1 VKTSK
6 YALSAVLTL
15 LVILSG
21 LVSGCVTQTD
31 AELGK
36 LIFQDDFKDS
46 KSGWFIYKADD
57 TKGGGYEPGDY
68 RVWAATKATVVVL
81 NPKTRQQLSDFAA
94 EVDVR
99 KTSSQQGAIM
109 SIIYRLNDNGNYYRF
124 AITDNRTFYVGR
136 SDGQFEEEIE
146 PMTSSEFIKPGNE
159 YNRLKVV
166 CKGSTQDVYV
176 NGNKLAT
183 LSDNTSLK
191 GELGI
196 AFSNWAPSE
205 NYTFTNFKLYSLK

>member
-1 VKTSK
+1 MKTSK
-6 YALSAVLTL
+6 YALSALLSLLVVLT
-15 LVILSG
+15 G
-21 LVSGCVTQTD
+21 LVSGCGTQTD
-31 AELGK
+31 AESGK
-36 LIFQDDFKDS
+36 LIFQDDFKDA
-46 KSGWFIYKADD
+46 KSGWFIYKADE
-57 TKGGGYEPGDY
+57 TKGGSYESGDY
-68 RVWAATKATVVVL
+68 SVWAATKTTVVIL
-81 NPKTRQQLSDFAA
+81 NPKTRQQLSDFSA

-99 KTSSQQGAIM
+99 KTSAQQGAVM
-109 SIIYRLNDNGNYYRF
+109 SIIYRLNDIGNYYRF

-136 SDGQFEEEIE
+136 SDGQFEEEIQ
-146 PMTSSEFIKPGNE
+146 PMTSSEYIKPGNE

-166 CKGSTQDVYV
+166 CKGDTQNFYV

-183 LSDNTSLK
+183 LSDNTSLR

>member
-1 VKTSK
+1 MRTSK
-6 YALSAVLTL
+6 YAISALLSL
-15 LVILSG
+15 LVILTG
-21 LVSGCVTQTD
+21 LVSGCTTQTD
-31 AELGK
+31 TESGK
-36 LIFQDDFKDS
+36 LIFQDDFKDPQ
-46 KSGWFIYKADD
+46 SGWFTYKADD
-57 TKGGGYEPGDY
+57 TKGGAYESGDY
-68 RVWAATKATVVVL
+68 RVWSTAKNTVVVL
-81 NPKTRQQLSDFAA
+81 NPKIRQQLSDFSA

-99 KTSSQQGAIM
+99 ETTPSKGAVM
-109 SIIYRLNDNGNYYRF
+109 SIIYRLNDVGNYYRF
-124 AITDNRTFYVGR
+124 AITDNQTFYVGR
-136 SDGQFEEEIE
+136 SDGQFEEEIA

-166 CKGSTQDVYV
+166 CKGDTQNFYV
-176 NGNKLAT
+176 NGNKLTT